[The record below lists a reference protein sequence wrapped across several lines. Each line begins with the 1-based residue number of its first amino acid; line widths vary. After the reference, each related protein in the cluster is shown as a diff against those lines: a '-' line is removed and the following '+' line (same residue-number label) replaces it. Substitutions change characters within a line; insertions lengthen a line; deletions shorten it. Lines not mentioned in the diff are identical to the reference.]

1 MFVFTTAYHVLTTA
15 AGKNRKA
22 DFVLPPGVQMFD
34 QIVPR
39 KISNVSMTQQL
50 EEPIVRQTGSASA
63 LATASIS
70 ADQHHRQRR
79 NGQHR
84 FLNPP
89 HHHPH
94 HHNHHS
100 HTLSP
105 RPVEHDQHS
114 AGSTSNDSGTTHT
127 SGYQSG
133 YQSGYATDDGTFEG
147 KMLCRASRERPANL
161 RMTAIRDYAPC
172 CNEELPV
179 RKGQRVKV
187 LYKNN
192 DWVYA
197 LTKSGEAGYIPYTYV
212 RPSRKYAGYQ
222 SEPEAYETDVYQ
234 SGYDTDATIMSTRR
248 RPQGYYRGQV
258 GDMAPAY
265 SVHTG
270 FSPQPPHA
278 RNRLGS
284 GSPHDS
290 RRPHVSGYTS
300 AIEYNPAE
308 SSYGH
313 SRRYP
318 RPARSL
324 HNLVDT
330 SRGSLSRS
338 PRPTECKPAIDS
350 FEKHFLEELVVIH
363 DFEAKEEDEVF
374 VAKGEKVRVL
384 NAEDPLWLWIE
395 TTPGDEGFVPRTCL
409 SLGNHPLL
417 QGGRSRSGSRQEVR
431 GGRHV
436 RRYYQDHSVTSRQ
449 ARAKQRFQE
458 LARLRN
464 QNPVCM
470 SKEEIK
476 RIGSKLIVLM
486 DYTATQDDEL
496 NIEFAEV
503 LVADVL
509 KQTGSERIWAYCPR
523 LDACGYV
530 PISLVVPP
538 VV

>member
-1 MFVFTTAYHVLTTA
+1 M
-15 AGKNRKA
+15 
-22 DFVLPPGVQMFD
+22 LPPGVQMFD

-50 EEPIVRQTGSASA
+50 EEPIVRQTSSASA
-63 LATASIS
+63 LATASMAS
-70 ADQHHRQRR
+70 ADHRHRR
-79 NGQHR
+79 NGQHQR
-84 FLNPP
+84 FSNHPAHHP
-89 HHHPH
+89 HHPHH

-100 HTLSP
+100 HALSAGGH

-161 RMTAIRDYAPC
+161 RMTAIRDYTPC

-197 LTKSGEAGYIPYTYV
+197 LTKSGEAGYIPYSYV

-234 SGYDTDATIMSTRR
+234 SGYDTDATVMSSRR
-248 RPQGYYRGQV
+248 RPQGHYRGQV
-258 GDMAPAY
+258 GDVAPAY

-270 FSPQPPHA
+270 FSPQPPHQ
-278 RNRLGS
+278 RNRVGS
-284 GSPHDS
+284 GSPHETA
-290 RRPHVSGYTS
+290 RRPHLSGYTS
-300 AIEYNPAE
+300 AIEYNPAD
-308 SSYGH
+308 SYGH

-324 HNLVDT
+324 HNLVDP
-330 SRGSLSRS
+330 SRGSASRS
-338 PRPTECKPAIDS
+338 PRPTECKPGIDS
-350 FEKHFLEELVVIH
+350 FQKQFLEELVVIH

-374 VAKGEKVRVL
+374 VAKAEKVRVL
-384 NAEDPLWLWIE
+384 NADDPLWLWIE

-409 SLGNHPLL
+409 SLGNHPCKFAL
-417 QGGRSRSGSRQEVR
+417 
-431 GGRHV
+431 
-436 RRYYQDHSVTSRQ
+436 TS
-449 ARAKQRFQE
+449 
-458 LARLRN
+458 L
-464 QNPVCM
+464 
-470 SKEEIK
+470 
-476 RIGSKLIVLM
+476 
-486 DYTATQDDEL
+486 YHT
-496 NIEFAEV
+496 
-503 LVADVL
+503 
-509 KQTGSERIWAYCPR
+509 
-523 LDACGYV
+523 
-530 PISLVVPP
+530 
-538 VV
+538 

>member
-1 MFVFTTAYHVLTTA
+1 MSDRSVSFLAELVGASKSYCRANCSSDTILVYFALSRLAMFVFTTAYHVLTTA

-374 VAKGEKVRVL
+374 VAKAEKVRVL

-409 SLGNHPLL
+409 SLGNHPCKFYLSFVFSL
-417 QGGRSRSGSRQEVR
+417 SLSLNSFTNIPIDS
-431 GGRHV
+431 
-436 RRYYQDHSVTSRQ
+436 YQLHIIHT
-449 ARAKQRFQE
+449 RAC
-458 LARLRN
+458 RN
-464 QNPVCM
+464 AGCM
-470 SKEEIK
+470 
-476 RIGSKLIVLM
+476 
-486 DYTATQDDEL
+486 YTHGPENFEYLWCQML
-496 NIEFAEV
+496 
-503 LVADVL
+503 
-509 KQTGSERIWAYCPR
+509 C
-523 LDACGYV
+523 
-530 PISLVVPP
+530 
-538 VV
+538 

>member
-1 MFVFTTAYHVLTTA
+1 MRYWVYFGNSQLDLFVFTKSPRLYS

-50 EEPIVRQTGSASA
+50 EEPIVRQTSSASA
-63 LATASIS
+63 LAAASV
-70 ADQHHRQRR
+70 ADHRHRR

-84 FLNPP
+84 FNN
-89 HHHPH
+89 HHHGH
-94 HHNHHS
+94 HGHPS
-100 HTLSP
+100 HGPSA
-105 RPVEHDQHS
+105 RHVEHDQHS

-147 KMLCRASRERPANL
+147 KMLCKASRERPANL

-222 SEPEAYETDVYQ
+222 SEPEGYGNETDVYQ
-234 SGYDTDATIMSTRR
+234 SGYDTDATVMSTRR
-248 RPQGYYRGQV
+248 RPAGGYRGQV

-270 FSPQPPHA
+270 FAPHQ
-278 RNRLGS
+278 RERIGS
-284 GSPHDS
+284 GGSPHTT
-290 RRPHVSGYTS
+290 RRPHISGYTS
-300 AIEYNPAE
+300 AVEYNPSE
-308 SSYGH
+308 SFGH
-313 SRRYP
+313 HRRYP

-330 SRGSLSRS
+330 SSRGSASRS

-350 FEKHFLEELVVIH
+350 FSKDFLEELVVIH

-374 VAKGEKVRVL
+374 VAKGEKIRVL
-384 NAEDPLWLWIE
+384 NAEDPLWLWVE

-409 SLGNHPLL
+409 SLGNHPCKCPP
-417 QGGRSRSGSRQEVR
+417 
-431 GGRHV
+431 
-436 RRYYQDHSVTSRQ
+436 HSQCNT
-449 ARAKQRFQE
+449 
-458 LARLRN
+458 
-464 QNPVCM
+464 
-470 SKEEIK
+470 
-476 RIGSKLIVLM
+476 
-486 DYTATQDDEL
+486 
-496 NIEFAEV
+496 FA
-503 LVADVL
+503 
-509 KQTGSERIWAYCPR
+509 GCI
-523 LDACGYV
+523 
-530 PISLVVPP
+530 
-538 VV
+538 